1 MPYNPNGGGTCQGT
15 DGQFGSSWP
24 SILAFTCTSR
34 RPAPTIGDRAAA
46 IRDVILKSEP
56 RAPLLDL
63 RASPQGRSS
72 RARPHT
78 VAEGSLKVDA
88 LGTPVARLAVPAG
101 LASGVF
107 TLLRFLRGR
116 LAAPAGG
123 GLIASAR
130 GRYDRVVVT
139 SGLSK
144 VYGLVGLRIGWVVA
158 PRSLCEELWGRRDFT
173 TIAPAALSDRLA
185 RLALAPGMRVRLRA
199 RAQRRVADHY
209 ALVRDWIAGT
219 DAGLAHVPPEA
230 GAIVFV
236 GYPHAIGSEELATRL
251 RETASV
257 LVAPGA
263 YFGLDGYLRIGFGEE
278 EAPLRT
284 GLDRLE
290 HVLARLPQPA

>member
-158 PRSLCEELWGRRDFT
+158 PPSLCEELWGRRDFT

-185 RLALAPGMRVRLRA
+185 SLALAPDMRVRLRA
-199 RAQRRVADHY
+199 RAQRASRTTTPSFAT
-209 ALVRDWIAGT
+209 GS
-219 DAGLAHVPPEA
+219 PERA
-230 GAIVFV
+230 RGWRTSRPRRA
-236 GYPHAIGSEELATRL
+236 PSPSSATRAIGSEELATRL